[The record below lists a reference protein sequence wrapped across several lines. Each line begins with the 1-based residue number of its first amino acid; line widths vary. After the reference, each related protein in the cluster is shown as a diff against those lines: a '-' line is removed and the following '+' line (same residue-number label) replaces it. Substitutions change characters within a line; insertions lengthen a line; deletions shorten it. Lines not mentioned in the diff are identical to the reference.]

1 MRKRIFISNCEGT
14 ISKNNNTLDLI
25 KHYVPEGDR
34 VLDAIDS
41 YCLINAQFTHKKDV
55 HIAQPMKLVLPFLL
69 AFGANNKSV
78 EDFSCESLVLS
89 DYCKESLNYIKDI
102 SNAFIFSTSYEHH
115 LRAICKETGFPLEN
129 TISTKVNLDKFV
141 LSEKE
146 ITKLKSIAWEIG
158 GMTPMK
164 IPSNATSIKE
174 FSLQDQMTMKRL
186 DQLFWGEVAKNNC
199 KSIFS
204 DVHVVTEAD
213 KANTVQTISNSLSS
227 RLDEFMY
234 VGSTATDV
242 APMKL
247 IHSDGGFVVS
257 LVGEP
262 DTVRN
267 SGITILSDNYAAIGV
282 FADLFLRFGQAEA
295 GRVAG
300 NFDKNAL
307 WMTAVEPTMLNQ
319 VTDIDAKS
327 WPKVFAVSEF
337 SVETVVGKVEEYKK
351 KAQEKPEEPK
361 IDTPLTVENTDI
373 RKRKKKPTS
382 NSVLH

>member
-1 MRKRIFISNCEGT
+1 MSKRIFISNCEGT

-25 KHYVPEGDR
+25 NHYVPEGDR

-41 YCLINAQFTHKKDV
+41 YCQINARFTRKKDV
-55 HIAQPMKLVLPFLL
+55 HTAQPLKLVLPFLL
-69 AFGANNKSV
+69 AFDANNKSV
-78 EDFSCESLVLS
+78 EDFSCESLMLS
-89 DYCKESLNYIKDI
+89 DYCRESLGYIKDI

-129 TISTKVNLDKFV
+129 TISTKVNLDKFT

-146 ITKLKSIAWEIG
+146 VTKLKSIAWEIG
-158 GMTPMK
+158 GMTPIK

-174 FSLQDQMTMKRL
+174 FSAQDQATLKRL

-199 KSIFS
+199 KRIFS

-213 KANTVQTISNSLSS
+213 KLNAAKNISNSLSS
-227 RLDEFMY
+227 RLTEFMY
-234 VGSTATDV
+234 VGSTAADV

-247 IHSDGGFVVS
+247 LNQNGGFVIS

-262 DTVRN
+262 ATVRN

-295 GRVAG
+295 GRLAG
-300 NFDKNAL
+300 NFDRNAL
-307 WMTAVEPTMLNQ
+307 WMTSVEPKMLNQ
-319 VTDIDAKS
+319 VTDLDMKS

-337 SVETVVGKVEEYKK
+337 SVEAVVGKVEEYKK
-351 KAQEKPEEPK
+351 KAQQKAESRVDP
-361 IDTPLTVENTDI
+361 PLPVENTDI
-373 RKRKKKPTS
+373 PKKKKKPS
-382 NSVLH
+382 SSPH